1 MNIGTFPGQNMAA
14 YKNTI
19 LIALTSSSTLN
30 LEALDREIAVREAE
44 LRLLKKAKIEKKK
57 AAVPPDHEPS
67 MKEIIDKAKESA
79 DATKSEDKPTHLKS

>member
-1 MNIGTFPGQNMAA
+1 MAA
-14 YKNTI
+14 AYNTTT
-19 LIALTSSSTLN
+19 LIALTSSTLN

-44 LRLLKKAKIEKKK
+44 LKLLKKAKIEKKK
-57 AAVPPDHEPS
+57 AATPPDHEPS

>member
-1 MNIGTFPGQNMAA
+1 MAA
-14 YKNTI
+14 NYNTTT
-19 LIALTSSSTLN
+19 LIALTSSTLN
-30 LEALDREIAVREAE
+30 LEALDREISVREAE

>member
-1 MNIGTFPGQNMAA
+1 MAA
-14 YKNTI
+14 GYNTTN
-19 LIALTSSSTLN
+19 LIALTSSTLN
-30 LEALDREIAVREAE
+30 SEALDREIAVREAE